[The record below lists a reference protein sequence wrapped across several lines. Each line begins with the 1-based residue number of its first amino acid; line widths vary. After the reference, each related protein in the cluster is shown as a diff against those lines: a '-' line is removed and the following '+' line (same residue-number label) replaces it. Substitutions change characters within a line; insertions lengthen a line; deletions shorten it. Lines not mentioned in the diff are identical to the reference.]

1 MRGADGSAR
10 LMIRI
15 GLISD
20 THGLLRPEAK
30 AFLSGSDV
38 IVHAGDIGGPD
49 ILAELK
55 TIAPVRAVRGNNDSG
70 AWAEALNDTELLRLG
85 GVDIYTIHDLAR
97 LDIEP
102 SASGIRAVVSG
113 HSHKPGVE
121 ERGGVLFV
129 NPGSAGPRRFKLPIA
144 IGEIMVRDATLSART
159 VELRIGPC

>member
-1 MRGADGSAR
+1 
-10 LMIRI
+10 MIRI

-38 IVHAGDIGGPD
+38 IIHAGDIGGPD
-49 ILAELK
+49 ILAELN

-70 AWAEALNDTELLRLG
+70 AWADALNDTELLRLG
-85 GVDIYTIHDLAR
+85 GVDIYAIHDLAR
-97 LDIEP
+97 LGIEP

-159 VELRIGPC
+159 VELRIGPR

>member
-1 MRGADGSAR
+1 MRGAEGSAR

-38 IVHAGDIGGPD
+38 IIHAGDIGGPD
-49 ILAELK
+49 ILAELN

-85 GVDIYTIHDLAR
+85 GVDITRPRATRH
-97 LDIEP
+97 
-102 SASGIRAVVSG
+102 RAVLVG
-113 HSHKPGVE
+113 HPG
-121 ERGGVLFV
+121 GGVGTLAQARSR
-129 NPGSAGPRRFKLPIA
+129 GTRRCPVRESGQRRSPALQIA
-144 IGEIMVRDATLSART
+144 HRHR
-159 VELRIGPC
+159 